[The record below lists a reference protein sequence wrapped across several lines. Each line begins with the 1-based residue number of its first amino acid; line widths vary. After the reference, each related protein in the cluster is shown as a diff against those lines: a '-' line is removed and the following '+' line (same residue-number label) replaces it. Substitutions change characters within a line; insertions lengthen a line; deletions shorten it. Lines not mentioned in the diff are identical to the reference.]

1 MKIFLQKLIF
11 KKKIFS
17 DKIKMLDEGNLV
29 YKEWI
34 INKNNKKSSSPLV
47 ERLLVTRGIIKPA
60 DIKEFLNPLET
71 ELTQPNAFCGMPKAV
86 ERIAKAVDNGE
97 NILVYGDFDAD
108 GVTSSAL
115 LIRTLR
121 ELDAKVDYFI
131 PDRELHGHGLNTNAL
146 VKIMS
151 AKKPKVIITCDCAV
165 SDVEQVQ
172 FINSFK
178 IDVII
183 TDHHEAPSELP
194 PALAIINPKAQ
205 DALDEKLSA
214 KEIEHLTS
222 LAGVGVAFKLAQGL
236 LEHYNKIDFVYDI
249 LPYVAVGTVA
259 DLVPLIGENRYF
271 VAKGLQLISSGKHFG
286 LTRLLESAGYSLESG
301 ITSENIAFGV
311 APRINASGRLDT
323 IEDALKVLISD
334 NKQEIEMAIISLN
347 NFNKVRQELCESI
360 FLEADEMLKV
370 TPHPNPLP
378 QGARGNKDNAIILFN
393 PKWHIGIIGIVA
405 SKLVEK
411 YYKPAFLMTYSEETK
426 QIRCSARGVEG
437 ISIYDIL
444 CTNADLFD
452 GFGGHEMAGGCS
464 FSVEKVTFE
473 EVKKS
478 LNSAINEIVADK
490 EFKPVLKIDLQL
502 EPNEVDGN
510 LISDIER
517 LQPFGQANPNPVFA
531 LNNLTLLQ
539 KKLMGQNKNHLK
551 LVVEDSQN
559 NTYDCIWWS
568 KGDIPLKTGDKLDIA
583 FCPQI
588 NTFNGNT
595 TIQLI
600 LQDVH
605 AENLKDEVEPQQK
618 NESKI
623 KVYDH
628 RKKTNIFSSVDDY
641 VKTSDLKIAVFAEE
655 KTIVEKLKPYKT
667 LTERIFNRQNAQKA
681 DVVMFFD
688 YPSSQEVFDEIIAKT
703 SPRFLHFM
711 NYEIRNVDEKE
722 TLKTFFGMLKFAHS
736 NKSGVF
742 DLQRSAS
749 FLAQTTQTVKE
760 LLNVFSESEIIK
772 LHEKGDQSYKIEVA
786 GNGEISKTLHTTSY
800 KNFLE
805 SIKQSQEYKT
815 SLLEVEL
822 SNFIK

>member
-1 MKIFLQKLIF
+1 M
-11 KKKIFS
+11 
-17 DKIKMLDEGNLV
+17 

-34 INKNNKKSSSPLV
+34 INKNNKKSSSRKGETLV
-47 ERLLVTRGIIKPA
+47 ERLLATRGITKP
-60 DIKEFLNPLET
+60 DEIKEFLNPFET
-71 ELTQPNAFCGMPKAV
+71 TLTHPNAFCGMPKAV
-86 ERIAKAVDNGE
+86 ERIAKAIDGGE

-108 GVTSSAL
+108 GVTSTAL

-121 ELDAKVDYFI
+121 ELGAKVDYFI
-131 PDRELHGHGLNTNAL
+131 PDRELHGHGLNSKAL
-146 VKIMS
+146 VKIMTE
-151 AKKPKVIITCDCAV
+151 KKPKVIITCDCAV

-183 TDHHEAPSELP
+183 TDHHEAPDELP
-194 PALAIINPKAQ
+194 AALAIINPKAQ

-214 KEIEHLTS
+214 KEINHLSS

-236 LEHYNKIDFVYDI
+236 LEHYNKLDFVYDI

-271 VAKGLQLISSGKHFG
+271 VAKGLQLISSGKHLG
-286 LTRLLESAGYSLESG
+286 LTKLLESAGYNIEQG

-323 IEDALKVLISD
+323 IDEALKVLISD
-334 NKQEIEMAIISLN
+334 NKQEIEMSIISLN
-347 NFNKVRQELCESI
+347 NFNKIRQELCENI
-360 FLEADEMLKV
+360 FLEADEMLQKE
-370 TPHPNPLP
+370 
-378 QGARGNKDNAIILFN
+378 QNKDNAIILFN

-405 SKLVEK
+405 SRLVEK
-411 YYKPAFLMTYSEETK
+411 YYKPSFLMTYSEETK
-426 QIRCSARGVEG
+426 QIRCSARGVSG
-437 ISIYDIL
+437 ISIYDVL
-444 CTNADLFD
+444 SVNADLFD
-452 GFGGHEMAGGCS
+452 GYGGHEMAGGCS
-464 FSVEKVTFE
+464 FSVEKTTFE
-473 EVKKS
+473 DVKKS
-478 LNSAINEIVADK
+478 LNSAINEIVDGK
-490 EFKPVLKIDLQL
+490 EFKPFINIDLQL

-551 LVVEDSQN
+551 LVVEDSQG

-568 KGDIPLKTGDKLDIA
+568 KGDVPLKQNDRLDIA
-583 FCPQI
+583 FCPQV
-588 NTFNGNT
+588 NTYNGNT

-600 LQDVH
+600 LQDIH
-605 AENLKDEVEPQQK
+605 AESLKDEIEPQQQD
-618 NESKI
+618 EAKI
-623 KVYDH
+623 KTYDH

-655 KTIVEKLKPYKT
+655 KTVVEKLKPFKA
-667 LTERIFNRQNAQKA
+667 LTQKVFNRQSAEKA

-688 YPSSQEVFDEIIAKT
+688 YPSSQEVFDEIMQKT
-703 SPRFLHFM
+703 EPKFLHFM
-711 NYEIRNVDEKE
+711 NYEIKNVDEKE
-722 TLKTFFGMLKFAHS
+722 ILKTFFGMLKFAHS

-749 FLAQTTQTVKE
+749 FLAQTKQTVIE
-760 LLNVFSESEIIK
+760 LLNIFSESEIIK
-772 LHEKGDQSYKIEVA
+772 LHEKGSESYKIEVLA
-786 GNGEISKTLHTTSY
+786 SGEITKTLHTTSY

-805 SIKQSQEYKT
+805 SIKKSQDYKT

-822 SNFIK
+822 SSFIK

>member
-1 MKIFLQKLIF
+1 M
-11 KKKIFS
+11 
-17 DKIKMLDEGNLV
+17 

-34 INKNNKKSSSPLV
+34 INKTNKSSSATLV
-47 ERLLVTRGIIKPA
+47 ERLLATRGIIKPEES
-60 DIKEFLNPLET
+60 KEFLNPLET
-71 ELTQPNAFCGMPKAV
+71 TLTHPNAFVDMPKAV

-108 GVTSSAL
+108 GVTSTAL

-121 ELDAKVDYFI
+121 ELGAKVDYFI
-131 PDRELHGHGLNTNAL
+131 PDRELHGHGLNSKAL
-146 VKIMS
+146 VKIM
-151 AKKPKVIITCDCAV
+151 AQIKPKVIITCDCAV
-165 SDVEQVQ
+165 SDVEQVK

-183 TDHHEAPSELP
+183 TDHHEAPDELP
-194 PALAIINPKAQ
+194 PALAIINPKAP

-214 KEIEHLTS
+214 KEILHLTS

-236 LEHYNKIDFVYDI
+236 LEHYNKLDFIYDI

-259 DLVPLIGENRYF
+259 DLVPLVGENRYF
-271 VAKGLQLISSGKHFG
+271 VAKGLQLISSGKHSG
-286 LTRLLESAGYSLESG
+286 LTKLLESAGYSSEQG

-323 IEDALKVLISD
+323 IDEALKVLISD

-347 NFNKVRQELCESI
+347 NFNKIRQELCESI
-360 FLEADEMLKV
+360 FLEADEMLQ
-370 TPHPNPLP
+370 TE
-378 QGARGNKDNAIILFN
+378 GNKDNSIILFD

-405 SKLVEK
+405 SRLVEK

-437 ISIYDIL
+437 ISIYDVL
-444 CTNADLFD
+444 SVNADLFD
-452 GFGGHEMAGGCS
+452 GYGGHEMAGGCS
-464 FSVEKVTFE
+464 FSVEKVPEKVIFE
-473 EVKKS
+473 QVKKA
-478 LNSAINEIVADK
+478 LNSAINEIVDGK

-517 LQPFGQANPNPVFA
+517 LQPFGSANPNPVFA

-568 KGDIPLKTGDKLDIA
+568 KGDISLKSGDKLDIA

-605 AENLKDEVEPQQK
+605 AENLADETESQARD
-618 NESKI
+618 ESKI
-623 KVYDH
+623 KAYDH

-641 VKTSDLKIAVFAEE
+641 VKTSGLKIAVFAEE
-655 KTIVEKLKPYKT
+655 KTVLDKLKSYKA
-667 LTERIFNRQNAQKA
+667 LTQRVVNRQSAQKS

-688 YPSSQEVFDEIIAKT
+688 YPSSQEVFDEILEKT
-703 SPRFLHFM
+703 SPQFLHFM
-711 NYEIRNVDEKE
+711 NFQVPKIDEKE
-722 TLKTFFGMLKFAHS
+722 ILKTFFGMLKFAHS

-749 FLAQTTQTVKE
+749 FLAQTTQTVTE
-760 LLNVFSESEIIK
+760 LLNVFKECEIIK
-772 LHEKGDQSYKIEVA
+772 LKEKSADSYKIEFLDS
-786 GNGEISKTLHTTSY
+786 GEISKTLHTTSY
-800 KNFLE
+800 KNFIE
-805 SIKQSQEYKT
+805 SIKQSQDYKT

>member
-1 MKIFLQKLIF
+1 M
-11 KKKIFS
+11 
-17 DKIKMLDEGNLV
+17 

-34 INKNNKKSSSPLV
+34 INKNNKKSSAPLV
-47 ERLLVTRGIIKPA
+47 ERLLATRGITKPNEA
-60 DIKEFLNPLET
+60 KEFLNPFET
-71 ELTQPNAFCGMPKAV
+71 ALTHPNVFSDMQKAV
-86 ERIAKAVDNGE
+86 ERIAKAVDAGE
-97 NILVYGDFDAD
+97 NIIVYGDFDAD
-108 GVTSSAL
+108 GVTSTAL
-115 LIRTLR
+115 LLRTLR
-121 ELDAKVDYFI
+121 ELGAKVDYFI
-131 PDRELHGHGLNTNAL
+131 PDRELHGHGLNVKAL
-146 VKIMS
+146 VKIM
-151 AKKPKVIITCDCAV
+151 AEKKPKIIITCDCAV

-214 KEIEHLTS
+214 KEINYLTS
-222 LAGVGVAFKLAQGL
+222 LAGVGVAFKLAQGI
-236 LEHYNKIDFVYDI
+236 LEHYNKLDFIYDI

-271 VAKGLQLISSGKHFG
+271 VAKGLQLISSGKHLG
-286 LTRLLESAGYSLESG
+286 LTKLLEAAGYNIEQG

-323 IEDALKVLISD
+323 IDDALKVLVSD
-334 NKQEIEMAIISLN
+334 NKQEIEMSIISLN
-347 NFNKVRQELCESI
+347 NFNKIRQELCESI
-360 FLEADEMLKV
+360 FLEAEDMLK
-370 TPHPNPLP
+370 N
-378 QGARGNKDNAIILFN
+378 QGNSDNSIILFN

-405 SKLVEK
+405 SRLVEK

-426 QIRCSARGVEG
+426 QIRCSARGVSG
-437 ISIYDIL
+437 ISIYDVL
-444 CTNADLFD
+444 SANSEFFD

-473 EVKKS
+473 EVKKA
-478 LNSAINEIVADK
+478 LNVAIDEIVDGK
-490 EFKPVLKIDLQL
+490 EFKPFLNIDLQL

-517 LQPFGQANPNPVFA
+517 LQPFGAANPSPVFA

-551 LVVEDSQN
+551 LIIEDSQS

-568 KGDIPLKTGDKLDIA
+568 KGDISLKTGDRLDIA
-583 FCPQI
+583 FCPQV
-588 NTFNGNT
+588 NTYNGNT

-600 LQDVH
+600 LQDIH
-605 AENLKDEVEPQQK
+605 AENLKDEIEPQKQD
-618 NESKI
+618 EAKI
-623 KVYDH
+623 KTYDH

-655 KTIVEKLKPYKT
+655 KTVLEKLKSYKS
-667 LTERIFNRQNAQKA
+667 LNEKVFNRQSAQKS

-688 YPSSQEVFDEIIAKT
+688 YPSSQEVFDEIMTKT
-703 SPRFLHFM
+703 SPKFLHFM
-711 NYEIRNVDEKE
+711 NYEVKNVDEKE
-722 TLKTFFGMLKFAHS
+722 ILKTFLGMLKFAHS
-736 NKSGVF
+736 NKSGKF
-742 DLQRSAS
+742 DLSRCAS
-749 FLAQTTQTVKE
+749 FLALTKQTVIE
-760 LLNVFSESEIIK
+760 LLNIFTESEIIK
-772 LHEKGDQSYKIEVA
+772 LHEKGSESYKIEVL
-786 GNGEISKTLHTTSY
+786 GSGEISKTLHTASY

-805 SIKQSQEYKT
+805 SIKKSQEYKS